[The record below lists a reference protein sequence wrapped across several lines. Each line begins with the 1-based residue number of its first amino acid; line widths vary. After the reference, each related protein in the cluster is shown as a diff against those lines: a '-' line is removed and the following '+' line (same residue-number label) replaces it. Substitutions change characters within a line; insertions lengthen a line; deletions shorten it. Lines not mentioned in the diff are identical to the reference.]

1 MFKDGERRPGSAA
14 ALVGEKTKRR
24 EVISVCSGRI
34 LYAQGV
40 NVYISGL
47 GCTLSQFL
55 SVSSAASGD
64 ERVGTAVLLSN
75 RQEHECFYRKHAGMT

>member
-1 MFKDGERRPGSAA
+1 M
-14 ALVGEKTKRR
+14 
-24 EVISVCSGRI
+24 SVCNGRI

-40 NVYISGL
+40 NIYFSGL
-47 GCTLSQFL
+47 GCALSQFL
-55 SVSSAASGD
+55 SASFTASGD